1 MGEKSHYN
9 YRVEPQDVDFTLRA
23 TIPSLGSAILNTAG
37 IDAHGK
43 GFGVDALNADNH
55 SWVLSRMAVE
65 FDCQPRQ
72 YTDYTIATWINEY
85 GRVLSTRNFTLTDAA
100 GNEFGRAVTQWA
112 MIDLKSRSAL
122 DLSWV
127 GDAHAD
133 AIVDAPSPTDKPRK
147 IRDVDPAQTVMHKVV
162 YSDIDFNRHVNTM
175 RYIEMMIDMLPL
187 EMLMQ
192 ERPCASI
199 SISCANAVT
208 DRRLPS
214 VMNNAAVRRCSRFA
228 TMPVRRP
235 YVPLSSGNR
244 PAGNVLP
251 ALRGTG
257 FAGRAAKPFFIMETA
272 VKTQNKY
279 QVSIDLLNDAVGKEI
294 ATSLQYM
301 YFHTHFEDDR
311 YQYLSK
317 IMREIS
323 IAEMRHIEEFSDRIM
338 FLQGDVD
345 MNASFRTKQV
355 TDVKEMLRL
364 AMQLEQSTI
373 DSYNEASRIAA
384 EHKDAVTHKMFQDI
398 IVEEEEHL
406 DTFRTEL
413 QHMLDYGEEYLA
425 LQSAA
430 GSKHTAKS
438 FKHTDD
444 GE

>member
-1 MGEKSHYN
+1 
-9 YRVEPQDVDFTLRA
+9 
-23 TIPSLGSAILNTAG
+23 
-37 IDAHGK
+37 
-43 GFGVDALNADNH
+43 
-55 SWVLSRMAVE
+55 
-65 FDCQPRQ
+65 
-72 YTDYTIATWINEY
+72 
-85 GRVLSTRNFTLTDAA
+85 
-100 GNEFGRAVTQWA
+100 
-112 MIDLKSRSAL
+112 
-122 DLSWV
+122 
-127 GDAHAD
+127 
-133 AIVDAPSPTDKPRK
+133 
-147 IRDVDPAQTVMHKVV
+147 
-162 YSDIDFNRHVNTM
+162 
-175 RYIEMMIDMLPL
+175 
-187 EMLMQ
+187 
-192 ERPCASI
+192 
-199 SISCANAVT
+199 
-208 DRRLPS
+208 
-214 VMNNAAVRRCSRFA
+214 
-228 TMPVRRP
+228 MPVRWL

-251 ALRGTG
+251 ALCGTG

-355 TDVKEMLRL
+355 TDAKEMLRL